1 MSRLDGKVALITG
14 GSRGIGAGIA
24 RKLAGDGA
32 DIAITY
38 ARSSERALA
47 TVNSIIAE
55 GRRAIAIEADNADP
69 AKVEA
74 AVRQTVKELGRIDI
88 LVNNVGIFLVGSI
101 DAVSL
106 EAFDQTF
113 SINVRSAFLASKIAA
128 SYMGNGGRIISIGSN
143 FAERIPAPGLSL
155 YAASK
160 AALVGLTKGMAR
172 DLGTRGI
179 TVNIVQPG
187 STNTDMNPANG
198 PNSPQQI
205 GRMAIPRFGE
215 VTDIAGLVA
224 WLASSESQF
233 VTGAAMTIDGGAS
246 V

>member
-1 MSRLDGKVALITG
+1 MSRLEGKVALITG
-14 GSRGIGAGIA
+14 GSRGIGAAIA

-38 ARSSERALA
+38 ARSSERAVA
-47 TVNSIIAE
+47 TGNSIIAE

-69 AKVEA
+69 AKVGA
-74 AVRQTVKELGRIDI
+74 AVKQTLKELGRLHI
-88 LVNNVGIFLVGSI
+88 LVNNAGIFLVGSI

-106 EAFDQTF
+106 EDFDQTF
-113 SINVRSAFLASKIAA
+113 SVNVRSAFLASKIAA
-128 SYMGNGGRIISIGSN
+128 TYMGNGGRIISIGSN

-198 PNSPQQI
+198 PTRRNRSAAWRSLASAKQQI
-205 GRMAIPRFGE
+205 LP
-215 VTDIAGLVA
+215 DL
-224 WLASSESQF
+224 
-233 VTGAAMTIDGGAS
+233 
-246 V
+246 

>member
-1 MSRLDGKVALITG
+1 MGKLDGKVALVTG
-14 GSRGIGAGIA
+14 GSRGIGAAIA
-24 RKLAGDGA
+24 QRLATEGA
-32 DIAITY
+32 DVAITY
-38 ARSSERALA
+38 ARSPERAREV
-47 TVNSIIAE
+47 VNAIVAR
-55 GRRAIAIEADNADP
+55 GRQAIAIAADNADP
-69 AKVEA
+69 ARVEA
-74 AVRQTVKELGRIDI
+74 SVSETVKRLGRIDI
-88 LVNNVGIFLVGSI
+88 LVNNAGIFLVGSVET
-101 DAVSL
+101 VSL
-106 EAFDQTF
+106 DAFDQTF
-113 SINVRSAFLASKIAA
+113 SVNVRSAFVASKAA
-128 SYMGNGGRIISIGSN
+128 TAHMGHGSRIISIGSN
-143 FAERIPAPGLSL
+143 FAERIPGPGLGL

-187 STNTDMNPANG
+187 STNTEMNPADG

-215 VTDIAGLVA
+215 ATDIAALVA

-233 VTGAAMTIDGGAS
+233 VTGAALTVDGGAS

>member
-1 MSRLDGKVALITG
+1 VK
-14 GSRGIGAGIA
+14 
-24 RKLAGDGA
+24 
-32 DIAITY
+32 
-38 ARSSERALA
+38 
-47 TVNSIIAE
+47 
-55 GRRAIAIEADNADP
+55 
-69 AKVEA
+69 
-74 AVRQTVKELGRIDI
+74 QTVKELGRLDI
-88 LVNNVGIFLVGSI
+88 LVNNAGIFLVGSI

-106 EAFDQTF
+106 EDFDQTF
-113 SINVRSAFLASKIAA
+113 SVNVRSAFLASKIAA
-128 SYMGNGGRIISIGSN
+128 TYMGNGGRIISIGSN

-198 PNSPQQI
+198 PNSPRQI

-215 VTDIAGLVA
+215 ATDIAGLVA

>member
-1 MSRLDGKVALITG
+1 
-14 GSRGIGAGIA
+14 
-24 RKLAGDGA
+24 
-32 DIAITY
+32 
-38 ARSSERALA
+38 
-47 TVNSIIAE
+47 VNSIIAE

-69 AKVEA
+69 AKVGA
-74 AVRQTVKELGRIDI
+74 AVKQTLKELGRLHI
-88 LVNNVGIFLVGSI
+88 LVNNAGIFLVGSI

-106 EAFDQTF
+106 EDFDQTF
-113 SINVRSAFLASKIAA
+113 SVNVRSAFLASKIAA
-128 SYMGNGGRIISIGSN
+128 TYMGNGGRIISIGSN

-160 AALVGLTKGMAR
+160 AALLGLTKGMAR

-215 VTDIAGLVA
+215 ATDIAGLVA

>member
-1 MSRLDGKVALITG
+1 MSRLEPKVALITG
-14 GSRGIGAGIA
+14 GSRGIGAAIA

-38 ARSSERALA
+38 ARSSERAVA

-69 AKVEA
+69 AKVGA
-74 AVRQTVKELGRIDI
+74 AVKQTLKELGRLHI
-88 LVNNVGIFLVGSI
+88 LVNNAGIFLVGSI

-106 EAFDQTF
+106 EDFDQTF
-113 SINVRSAFLASKIAA
+113 SVNVRSAFLASKIAA
-128 SYMGNGGRIISIGSN
+128 TYMGNGGRIISIGSN

-215 VTDIAGLVA
+215 ATDIAGLVA

>member
-1 MSRLDGKVALITG
+1 MA
-14 GSRGIGAGIA
+14 
-24 RKLAGDGA
+24 
-32 DIAITY
+32 
-38 ARSSERALA
+38 
-47 TVNSIIAE
+47 
-55 GRRAIAIEADNADP
+55 
-69 AKVEA
+69 
-74 AVRQTVKELGRIDI
+74 
-88 LVNNVGIFLVGSI
+88 VGS
-101 DAVSL
+101 
-106 EAFDQTF
+106 F
-113 SINVRSAFLASKIAA
+113 RSGAILRNGFLH
-128 SYMGNGGRIISIGSN
+128 
-143 FAERIPAPGLSL
+143 PALSL

-198 PNSPQQI
+198 PNSPRQI

-215 VTDIAGLVA
+215 ATDIAGLVA